1 MIKMIL
7 NKVWNMIMFRETIT
21 LIIAFVSFLGT
32 YNLTS
37 DIVYLCFLLLVL
49 NMSRLLPNINR
60 QTNKLIFFKN
70 LNPIMTQI

>member
-1 MIKMIL
+1 MIL

>member
-1 MIKMIL
+1 MIL
-7 NKVWNMIMFRETIT
+7 NKVWNMLMFRETIT

>member
-1 MIKMIL
+1 MIL
-7 NKVWNMIMFRETIT
+7 NMFRETIT

>member
-1 MIKMIL
+1 
-7 NKVWNMIMFRETIT
+7 MIMFRETIT

>member
-1 MIKMIL
+1 
-7 NKVWNMIMFRETIT
+7 MFRETIT

>member
-1 MIKMIL
+1 MIL

-60 QTNKLIFFKN
+60 QTNKLVFFKN

>member
-49 NMSRLLPNINR
+49 NMNRLLPNINK

-70 LNPIMTQI
+70 LNPIMRQI

>member
-1 MIKMIL
+1 MIL
-7 NKVWNMIMFRETIT
+7 NKVWNMNMFRETIT

>member
-1 MIKMIL
+1 MIL

-32 YNLTS
+32 YNLAS

>member
-1 MIKMIL
+1 MIL

-37 DIVYLCFLLLVL
+37 DIVYLYFLLLVL

>member
-1 MIKMIL
+1 MIL

-60 QTNKLIFFKN
+60 QINKLIFFKN

>member
-1 MIKMIL
+1 MIL

-21 LIIAFVSFLGT
+21 LIIEFVSFLGT

>member
-7 NKVWNMIMFRETIT
+7 NKAWNMIMFRETIT

>member
-1 MIKMIL
+1 MIL
-7 NKVWNMIMFRETIT
+7 NKVWNMIMFGETIT